1 MPALRW
7 VFVTCTAIFCCIYL
21 PAQVSIPAYTG
32 YASPAEAGTEE
43 DGSIL
48 FSEQAGLH
56 NWTDTRQSLR
66 YFFKVAYAGPLTVY
80 LFAKNSSPGT
90 SLQVTIAGKKFIV
103 PVPAG
108 NAFKKIPVGTV
119 DIKTAGFY
127 SIDMAAL
134 KKTAKEIA
142 AVQSIELDGTAAQGV
157 QFNTKPRRNAA
168 SVHLNYVVPDT
179 AKTVSFYNE
188 ITIPAGAD
196 PLYTYYMACGF
207 ARGYFGIQVNSA
219 KERRVIFS
227 VWDAGK
233 EAMDRSKVAEENKV
247 KLMGNGMDVIATD
260 FGNEGTG
267 GHSHLVYNWKTG
279 ETYKFL
285 VTALPDSATKTTVY
299 TGYFFM
305 PDVRKWKLIA
315 AFQAPSDGGYLHHLY
330 SFVENFQG
338 INGQLLRKGFYGNQ
352 WIKDENGKWNELT
365 TSTFSYDATGKA
377 ADRTDYGAGT
387 EGTKNYLWNGG
398 FQPANAKYADTFS
411 RVANAQVPV
420 INLYDNAD
428 SIAQAIADK
437 QAIYDAVKAGKL
449 DTSSSKDGLYYKIEK
464 EGTGSNILITD
475 TVVAYYKGAV
485 LNGEVFDET
494 KEKPARFPLS
504 RLIRGWQIGLPL
516 CRAGG
521 KIRLIIPSGLAYSI
535 RTRSPRIP
543 PNSVLVFD
551 IEVVEAKK
559 AGSL

>member
-1 MPALRW
+1 MPALRL
-7 VFVTCTAIFCCIYL
+7 VFATCISCLCYVYL
-21 PAQVSIPAYTG
+21 PAQVRIPAYTG

-43 DGSIL
+43 EESIL

-56 NWTDTRQSLR
+56 NWTDPGQSLR
-66 YFFKVAYAGPLTVY
+66 FFFNVANTGPLTIY
-80 LFAKNSSPGT
+80 LFAKNSAPGT
-90 SLQVTIAGKKFIV
+90 RLQVAIAGKKFIV

-119 DIKTAGFY
+119 DIKTAGFCL
-127 SIDMAAL
+127 IDIAAL
-134 KKTAKEIA
+134 KKAGKEIA
-142 AVQSIELDGTAAQGV
+142 AIQFIGLDGRAAQGI

-168 SVHLNYVVPDT
+168 SVHLKYTIRDT
-179 AKTVSFYNE
+179 AKIVSFYSE
-188 ITIPAGAD
+188 ITVPAGAD

-233 EAMDRSKVAEENKV
+233 AAMDRSKVPEENKV
-247 KLMGNGMDVIATD
+247 KLLGKGIDVVASD

-285 VTALPDSATKTTVY
+285 VTALPDSATKTTIY

-305 PDVRKWKLIA
+305 PDVQQWKLIA
-315 AFQAPSDGGYLHHLY
+315 AFKAPADGEYLHHLY
-330 SFVENFQG
+330 SFLENFQG
-338 INGQLLRKGFYGNQ
+338 VNGQLLRKGFYGNQ

-365 TSTFSYDATGKA
+365 NSSFSYDATGKA
-377 ADRTDYGAGT
+377 GDRTDYGAGT
-387 EGTKNYLWNGG
+387 EGGKNYLWNGG
-398 FQPANAKYADTFS
+398 FQPANAKYADRFS
-411 RVANAQVPV
+411 RAANGQVPV
-420 INLYDNAD
+420 INLYNNAD
-428 SIAQAIADK
+428 SIAQAVADR
-437 QAIYDAVKAGKL
+437 QTIFDAVAAGKL
-449 DTSSSKDGLYYKIEK
+449 DTSGSKDGLYYKIEK
-464 EGTGSNILITD
+464 EGEGRNIMITD
-475 TVVAYYKGAV
+475 TVLAYYKGAI
-485 LNGEVFDET
+485 LNGEIFDET
-494 KEKPARFPLS
+494 KEKPASFPLN
-504 RLIRGWQIGLPL
+504 RLIRGWQIGLPM

-535 RTRSPRIP
+535 RTRSPKIP

-559 AGSL
+559 AVGL